1 MDPISSSV
9 LGGVLGGVA
18 RLVPEFLKAWDRK
31 NERKHELALG
41 EQQMKLIEL
50 QGHIKLDSDRL
61 QADSNQLVAAI
72 GAVQEGYRTMKTGF
86 KWADSIVATVRPA
99 VTYLVVG
106 FWAAVKVAAY
116 TQLTTKGIS
125 WEVAL
130 PTIWGNDDW
139 VMLAGVTNFWFL
151 GRVFEKRA

>member
-18 RLVPEFLKAWDRK
+18 RLAPEVLKFFDRK
-31 NERKHELALG
+31 NERKHELAVAD
-41 EQQMKLIEL
+41 QQMKLIEL
-50 QGHIKLDSDRL
+50 QGHMKLDSDRL
-61 QADSNQLVAAI
+61 QADSAQLVAGI
-72 GAVQEGYRTMKTGF
+72 QAVQTAYTSMKTGF
-86 KWADSIVATVRPA
+86 KFADTLVASVRPV

-106 FWAAVKVAAY
+106 FWALVKVAAY
-116 TQLTTKGIS
+116 SQLSSQGIA
-125 WEVAL
+125 WDVAL

-151 GRVFEKRA
+151 GRVFEKRG

>member
-9 LGGVLGGVA
+9 LGGVLGGLA
-18 RLVPEFLKAWDRK
+18 RMVPEFLKAWDRK

-50 QGHIKLDSDRL
+50 QGHMKLDSDRL
-61 QADSNQLVAAI
+61 QADSAQMTAAI
-72 GAVQEGYRTMKTGF
+72 SAVQTAYTTMKTGF
-86 KWADSIVATVRPA
+86 KWADSIVATVRPV

-106 FWAAVKVAAY
+106 FWALVKIAAY
-116 TQLTTKGIS
+116 TQLSKQGIS

-151 GRVFEKRA
+151 GRVFERKG